1 MNLKKVLMDLG
12 NTLVL
17 DRGFLPSG
25 PVPAEVRAALL
36 EDTTTEPIVLFTEW
50 VNLHPEARQSLEGM
64 GISWPMPRREAP

>member
-1 MNLKKVLMDLG
+1 VNLKKTLMALG

-17 DRGFLPSG
+17 ERGFLPSG

-50 VNLHPEARQSLEGM
+50 LNLHPAARQTLEAM
-64 GISWPMPRREAP
+64 GFTWPMPK